1 MIVPTSSEGLGMSVI
16 SRRRTFAVVALAAV
30 TALGGLA
37 ACSKKAEETKD
48 GEIKLVV
55 DHFGEFGYDDL
66 VKQYMT
72 DHPNIKIEIRKTAQ
86 LNDYRP
92 LLVRY
97 LATQK
102 GAGDVV
108 ALEEGIIS
116 EFKANPANWVDL
128 TPYVGD
134 KRSEYL
140 PWKYDIGKTSD
151 GKLLALPTDV
161 GGLGVC
167 YRKDLFEQAGLPTD
181 RKAVSDLWPTWDDF
195 IKVGVDYR
203 AKTQKGLLDSV
214 TTAFSASMSQTGG
227 DLFYD
232 KDFNIVADKSAAV
245 KNAWDLAIKLAD
257 NGVTAKTRTWSDEWN
272 AGFQQGTF
280 AATLCPSWMLG
291 IVEQNSGEANKGK
304 WDLAAVPGGGGN
316 WGGSFLAVPTQS
328 KHPKEAAELA
338 AFLTNAQSQVAAFK
352 AKGPLPSNLKALDD
366 PDFKAYKNPY
376 FSDAPV
382 GAIFGEGAKTLKPG
396 IIGPKHQAVK
406 ERAFEPQLQAYEAG
420 QISAAD
426 AWATAIKDSETQGAI

>member
-1 MIVPTSSEGLGMSVI
+1 MSVNT
-16 SRRRTFAVVALAAV
+16 RRRTFAVVALAAV
-30 TALGGLA
+30 TALVAA
-37 ACSKKAEETKD
+37 ACTKKTEETKP

-66 VKQYMT
+66 VKQYESK
-72 DHPNIKIEIRKTAQ
+72 HPGIKVEIRKTAQ

-97 LATQK
+97 LATNK

-116 EFKANPANWVDL
+116 EFKANSNNWIDL

-134 KRSEYL
+134 KSADYL
-140 PWKYDIGKTSD
+140 PWKYQIGKTPD
-151 GKLLALPTDV
+151 GKLMALPTDV
-161 GGLGVC
+161 GGLGFC
-167 YRKDLFEQAGLPTD
+167 YRSDLFEAAGLPKD
-181 RKAVSDLWPTWDDF
+181 RDAVSKLWPTWDDF
-195 IKVGVDYR
+195 INVAKQYR
-203 AKTQKGLLDSV
+203 AKTGKGLLDSV

-232 KDFNIVADKSAAV
+232 KDFNIVADKSPAV
-245 KNAWDLAIKLAD
+245 KTAWDLAIKLAD
-257 NGVTAKTRTWSDEWN
+257 AGATAKTRTWSPEWN

-280 AATLCPSWMLG
+280 AGTLCPSWMLG
-291 IVEQNSGEANKGK
+291 IVEQNSGAANKGK
-304 WDLAAVPGGGGN
+304 WDVAAVPGGGGN

-338 AFLTNAQSQVAAFK
+338 AFLTNADSQVAAFK
-352 AKGPLPSNLKALDD
+352 AKGPLPSNLKALDN

-382 GAIFGEGAKTLKPG
+382 GAIFGAGAKTLKPVTL
-396 IIGPKHQAVK
+396 GPKHQAVK

-420 QISAAD
+420 QITAQAAWD
-426 AWATAIKDSETQGAI
+426 NAIKDAKTQGEF

>member
-1 MIVPTSSEGLGMSVI
+1 MSAAWKRAAITV
-16 SRRRTFAVVALAAV
+16 LAAV
-30 TALGGLA
+30 TAIGGLA
-37 ACSKKAEETKD
+37 ACSKKNEETKA
-48 GEIKLVV
+48 GEIKLTI

-66 VKQYMT
+66 VKQYMAS
-72 DHPNIKIEIRKTAQ
+72 HPNIKIEIRKTAK
-86 LNDYRP
+86 LDDYRP

-97 LATQK
+97 LATNK
-102 GAGDVV
+102 GAGDIV
-108 ALEEGIIS
+108 ALEEGIIN
-116 EFKANPANWVDL
+116 EFKANPRNWVDL

-140 PWKYDIGKTSD
+140 PWKYDIGKTPD

-167 YRKDLFEQAGLPTD
+167 YRKDLFAAAGLPED
-181 RKAVSDLWPTWDDF
+181 RDAVSKLWPTWDEF
-195 IKVGVDYR
+195 IKVGQEYKS
-203 AKTQKGLLDSV
+203 KTGKGLLDSV

-232 KDFNIVADKSAAV
+232 AEYNIIADKSPAV
-245 KNAWDLAIKLAD
+245 KTAWDLGIKLAD
-257 NGVTAKTRTWSDEWN
+257 SGITAKTRTWSPEWT

-291 IVEQNSGEANKGK
+291 IVEENSGAANKGK

-316 WGGSFLAVPTQS
+316 WGGSFLSVPTMSQ
-328 KHPKEAAELA
+328 HPKEAAELA
-338 AFLTNAQSQVAAFK
+338 AFLTNAESQVAAFK
-352 AKGPLPSNLKALDD
+352 AKGPLPSNLKALDS
-366 PDFKAYKNPY
+366 PDFKSYKNAY

-382 GAIFGEGAKTLKPG
+382 GAIFGEGAKTLKP
-396 IIGPKHQAVK
+396 ITMGPKHAAVK

-420 QISAAD
+420 QITKEK
-426 AWATAIKDSETQGAI
+426 AWETAIKDAKTQGAF

>member
-1 MIVPTSSEGLGMSVI
+1 MSVTT
-16 SRRRTFAVVALAAV
+16 RRRTFAVVALAAV

-37 ACSKKAEETKD
+37 ACTKKDEEAKP
-48 GEIKLVV
+48 GEIKLTV

-66 VKQYMT
+66 VKQYEAS
-72 DHPNIKIEIRKTAQ
+72 HPGIKVEIRKTAQ

-97 LATQK
+97 LATNK

-128 TPYVGD
+128 TPHVGD
-134 KRSEYL
+134 KSADYL

-167 YRKDLFEQAGLPTD
+167 YRSDLFAAAGLPKERD
-181 RKAVSDLWPTWDDF
+181 AVGNLWKSWDEF
-195 IKVGVDYR
+195 IKVGQDYK
-203 AKTQKGLLDSV
+203 AKTGKALLDTV
-214 TTAFSASMSQTGG
+214 TTAFSAAMSQTGG
-227 DLFYD
+227 NGFYD
-232 KDFNIVADKSAAV
+232 NDFNVVADKSPAV
-245 KNAWDLAIKLAD
+245 KTAWDTAIKLAD
-257 NGVTAKTRTWSDEWN
+257 SGITAKIRTWSPEWT

-291 IVEQNSGEANKGK
+291 IVEQNSGAANKGK
-304 WDLAAVPGGGGN
+304 WDVAAVPGGGGN

-338 AFLTNAQSQVAAFK
+338 AFLTNADSQVAAFK
-352 AKGPLPSNLKALDD
+352 AKGPLPSNLKALDNA
-366 PDFKAYKNPY
+366 DFKAYKNPY

-382 GAIFGEGAKTLKPG
+382 GAIFGAGAKTLKPVVL
-396 IIGPKHQAVK
+396 GPKHQAVK
-406 ERAFEPQLQAYEAG
+406 ERAFEPALQAYEGG
-420 QISAAD
+420 QTTAAAAWEQALKD
-426 AWATAIKDSETQGAI
+426 AKTQGAF

>member
-1 MIVPTSSEGLGMSVI
+1 MSAAWK
-16 SRRRTFAVVALAAV
+16 RAAVTLLAAA

-37 ACSKKAEETKD
+37 ACSKKQEPSTP
-48 GEIKLVV
+48 GEVKLTL
-55 DHFGEFGYDDL
+55 DTFGEFGYDDL
-66 VKQYMT
+66 IKQYEASHT
-72 DHPNIKIEIRKTAQ
+72 NIKIEQRKTAK
-86 LNDYRP
+86 LDDYKP

-97 LATQK
+97 LASNK

-108 ALEEGIIS
+108 ALEEGIIT
-116 EFKANPANWVDL
+116 EFKANPANWIDL

-140 PWKYDIGKTSD
+140 DWKYDIGKTSD

-161 GGLGVC
+161 GGLGAC
-167 YRKDLFEQAGLPTD
+167 YRKDLFKAAGLPED
-181 RKAVSDLWPTWDDF
+181 REAVSKLWPTWDKF
-195 IKVGVDYR
+195 IEVGQQY
-203 AKTQKGLLDSV
+203 KTKTGKGLLDSV

-245 KNAWDLAIKLAD
+245 KTAWDLGIKLAD
-257 NGVTAKTRTWSDEWN
+257 AGVTAKTRTWSPEWN

-280 AATLCPSWMLG
+280 AVTLCPSWMLG
-291 IVEQNSGEANKGK
+291 IVEQNSGAANKGK

-316 WGGSFLAVPTQS
+316 WGGSFLSVPTMS

-338 AFLTNAQSQVAAFK
+338 AFLTNADSQVAAFK
-352 AKGPLPSNLKALDD
+352 SKGPLPTNLKALDSA
-366 PDFKAYKNPY
+366 DFKAYKNPY

-382 GAIFGEGAKTLKPG
+382 GAIFGAGVKTLKPVTL
-396 IIGPKHQAVK
+396 GPKHQAVK

-420 QISAAD
+420 QVAKD
-426 AWATAIKDSETQGAI
+426 KAWETAIKDAKTQGAF